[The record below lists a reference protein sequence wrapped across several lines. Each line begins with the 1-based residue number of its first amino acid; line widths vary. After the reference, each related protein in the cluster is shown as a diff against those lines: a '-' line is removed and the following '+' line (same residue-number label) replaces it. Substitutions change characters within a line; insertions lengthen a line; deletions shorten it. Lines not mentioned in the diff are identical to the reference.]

1 MLCTK
6 PMANAAFAFDKYSVI
21 QKLQKRGFSHD
32 HAEGIAEA
40 LASVDFSEVATK
52 SDLKDLELRL
62 YKHLAGIL
70 IAHGLGTAALTVA
83 LLQLL
88 N

>member
-1 MLCTK
+1 MLSMK
-6 PMANAAFAFDKYSVI
+6 A
-21 QKLQKRGFSHD
+21 
-32 HAEGIAEA
+32 
-40 LASVDFSEVATK
+40 
-52 SDLKDLELRL
+52 DLKDLELRL
-62 YKHLAGIL
+62 YKYLGGIL

>member
-1 MLCTK
+1 
-6 PMANAAFAFDKYSVI
+6 MANATLIIDKFTLV
-21 QKLQKRGFSHD
+21 QKLEKRGFSHAQ
-32 HAEGIAEA
+32 AEGIAEA
-40 LASVDFSEVATK
+40 LSAVDLSEVPTRA
-52 SDLKDLELRL
+52 DLKDLELRL
-62 YKHLAGIL
+62 YKYFGGIL

>member
-1 MLCTK
+1 MTK
-6 PMANAAFAFDKYSVI
+6 AA
-21 QKLQKRGFSHD
+21 L
-32 HAEGIAEA
+32 
-40 LASVDFSEVATK
+40 K
-52 SDLKDLELRL
+52 SDLKDFELRL

-88 N
+88 R

>member
-1 MLCTK
+1 MT
-6 PMANAAFAFDKYSVI
+6 NATLIIDKYTVV
-21 QKLQKRGFSHD
+21 QKLEKRGFSHAQ
-32 HAEGIAEA
+32 AEGIAEA
-40 LASVDFSEVATK
+40 LSAVDLSEVATK
-52 SDLKDLELRL
+52 SALKDFELRL
-62 YKHLAGIL
+62 YKYLIL

>member
-1 MLCTK
+1 
-6 PMANAAFAFDKYSVI
+6 MA
-21 QKLQKRGFSHD
+21 
-32 HAEGIAEA
+32 
-40 LASVDFSEVATK
+40 EVATK

-62 YKHLAGIL
+62 YKHQAGIL

-88 N
+88 G